1 MKFCP
6 VVSKICCEHVHVARK
21 ERRRIIIIIKIRNG
35 AKTMFG
41 RLKYHVEL
49 LFGQLFVAN
58 LLNNLEL
65 TRSYFNIL
73 RSTNILKISIFLLW

>member
-1 MKFCP
+1 MNFCP
-6 VVSKICCEHVHVARK
+6 VVPEICRGHVHVARK

-49 LFGQLFVAN
+49 LFGQLFVSN

-65 TRSYFNIL
+65 T
-73 RSTNILKISIFLLW
+73 